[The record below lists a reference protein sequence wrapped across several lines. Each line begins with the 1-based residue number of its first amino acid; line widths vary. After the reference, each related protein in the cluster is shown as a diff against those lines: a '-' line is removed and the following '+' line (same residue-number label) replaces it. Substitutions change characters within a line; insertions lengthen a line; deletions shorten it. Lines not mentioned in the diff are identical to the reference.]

1 MKWSFLRRGGSHH
14 RIVFKPRWAH
24 IYVIH
29 HAKWKLPRTTHWQR
43 AKKRCAKA
51 ASGARLWQ
59 HKFEAKCTQN
69 DNGLFDCCWIETIG
83 IRRVSLHLKISNS
96 SSSSPSL
103 NKSIA
108 QNLQLI
114 EIFVQD
120 VSLDTSDPT
129 PHAPRTKFKWNSRK
143 YELKNE
149 QT

>member
-51 ASGARLWQ
+51 ALWQ
-59 HKFEAKCTQN
+59 HKFRAKCTQN
-69 DNGLFDCCWIETIG
+69 DNGLFDWYSCWIETKG
-83 IRRVSLHLKISNS
+83 IRRVLLHLKISNS

-120 VSLDTSDPT
+120 VSLDTFDPT
-129 PHAPRTKFKWNSRK
+129 PHAPHS
-143 YELKNE
+143 NE
-149 QT
+149 IPENMNWKTNKPN